1 MAAAEAAVG
10 DDLSRRLPSISES
23 RVDGRSYT
31 QCTRDWQAAGAD
43 RAAVHEPFN
52 QQYSSLIKRNMVRN
66 KILIFGDSITYGQ
79 RDLEMGGWVNR
90 LRLALA
96 HDSSITSCHVFNM
109 GISGQ
114 TTTEILERL
123 SRECKG
129 RVLDDANNIIVIAA
143 GINDAQIKDG
153 TILNDEDAFKSNVR
167 ALIEEAR
174 SFTDKVI
181 YLGLTPVDDAR
192 TSPVLWDRSMAWKSA
207 LIERYDTI
215 ISEICSEMGVRYVY
229 VYDQIDP
236 ATNEDGLH
244 PSEAGHVI
252 LAEIMGNVIYDY
264 LKKASPIAA
273 AKAEKSMGGAIK
285 SFFKTLFS

>member
-1 MAAAEAAVG
+1 
-10 DDLSRRLPSISES
+10 
-23 RVDGRSYT
+23 
-31 QCTRDWQAAGAD
+31 
-43 RAAVHEPFN
+43 
-52 QQYSSLIKRNMVRN
+52 MVRN
-66 KILIFGDSITYGQ
+66 KILVFGDSITYGQ

-114 TTTEILERL
+114 STTEILDRL
-123 SRECKG
+123 ERECEG
-129 RVLDDANNIIVIAA
+129 RVLDDANNIIVIAV
-143 GINDAQIKDG
+143 GINDTQILEG
-153 TILNDEDAFKSNVR
+153 EIINDEDTFKSNVI
-167 ALIEEAR
+167 ALINKAKDL
-174 SFTDKVI
+174 TDKVI
-181 YLGLTPVDDAR
+181 YLGLTPVDDSR
-192 TSPVLWDRSMAWKSA
+192 TNPVTWDRSRIWKSE
-207 LIERYDTI
+207 LVENYDNI

-244 PSEAGHVI
+244 PSEAGHII